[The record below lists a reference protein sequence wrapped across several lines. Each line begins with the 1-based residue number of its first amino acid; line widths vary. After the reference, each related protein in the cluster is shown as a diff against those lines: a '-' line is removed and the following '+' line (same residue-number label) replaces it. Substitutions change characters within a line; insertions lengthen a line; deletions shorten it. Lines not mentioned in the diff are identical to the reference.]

1 VVTALKTT
9 FRVLGLDVRIMNT
22 KEETKE
28 QTTIYKRSH
37 RKLKI
42 EQHESHHNSGE
53 KSGAQE
59 G

>member
-1 VVTALKTT
+1 MTT
-9 FRVLGLDVRIMNT
+9 FRVLGLEVRIMNT

-42 EQHESHHNSGE
+42 EQHESHQNSGE

>member
-1 VVTALKTT
+1 M
-9 FRVLGLDVRIMNT
+9 LGLEVRIMNT